1 MHIAFADPMAIKPED
16 IPQDVIEYER
26 NIARE
31 QAEQS
36 GKPPAVIDKIVEGK
50 IKKFVASKALLEQP
64 FVRDEKKKVK
74 EVLGNAKI
82 VAFAR
87 FQIG

>member
-1 MHIAFADPMAIKPED
+1 
-16 IPQDVIEYER
+16 
-26 NIARE
+26 
-31 QAEQS
+31 
-36 GKPPAVIDKIVEGK
+36 VIDKIVEGK